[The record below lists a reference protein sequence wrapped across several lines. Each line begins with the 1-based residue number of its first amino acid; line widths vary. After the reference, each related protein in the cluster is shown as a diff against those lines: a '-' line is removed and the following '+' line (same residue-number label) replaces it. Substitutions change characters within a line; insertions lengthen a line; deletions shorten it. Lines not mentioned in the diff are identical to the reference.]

1 MDVLLPALRIAAAL
15 GCGLMAGLFFIF
27 SNTVMDALARLQ
39 PAEGIAAMQS
49 INRVILNPLFLTIFL
64 ATPAACA
71 LVALLS
77 AWRWSEPG
85 AAWLLVGSVL
95 YIAGTFLVTVVC
107 NVPMNNALDAIN
119 PAAPEAGPLW
129 SRFLVDWTRW
139 NHVRAIASVLA
150 AALLTVGLA
159 LNGRGDAPG

>member
-1 MDVLLPALRIAAAL
+1 MDVLLPALRIAGAL

-77 AWRWSEPG
+77 IGRWSEPG
-85 AAWLLVGSVL
+85 AAWLVAGGVV
-95 YIAGTFLVTVVC
+95 YIAGTFLITMLC
-107 NVPMNNALDAIN
+107 NVPMNNALDAVN
-119 PAAPEAGPLW
+119 PAAPEAAPLW
-129 SRFLVDWTRW
+129 SRYLADWTRW
-139 NHVRAIASVLA
+139 NHVRTIASLLA
-150 AALLTVGLA
+150 AALLTVGLF
-159 LNGRGDAPG
+159 LNGRGPASG